1 MKIKSIECVRVQFP
15 KKNFT
20 SKSRKQS
27 WAETDEVAN
36 PMSRF
41 LSVKAHRSLWLPK
54 WDSVW
59 CKVTLEN
66 GVWGLGMTDHGAVAA
81 TIIRDH
87 LAPNLV
93 GQDGFA
99 IEMISDMM
107 VRLPKPFGTVGLA
120 SYAISAID
128 LALWDAKAK
137 SWERS
142 ITDWRTK
149 AEKIFCYATGNDVE
163 WYKELLQG
171 LCLLVLMDLQMG
183 WMV

>member
-20 SKSRKQS
+20 SKPRKQS

-41 LSVKAHRSLWLPK
+41 PSVKAHRSLWLPK

-93 GQDGFA
+93 GQDG
-99 IEMISDMM
+99 
-107 VRLPKPFGTVGLA
+107 
-120 SYAISAID
+120 
-128 LALWDAKAK
+128 
-137 SWERS
+137 
-142 ITDWRTK
+142 
-149 AEKIFCYATGNDVE
+149 
-163 WYKELLQG
+163 
-171 LCLLVLMDLQMG
+171 CLLYTSPSPRD
-183 WMV
+183 